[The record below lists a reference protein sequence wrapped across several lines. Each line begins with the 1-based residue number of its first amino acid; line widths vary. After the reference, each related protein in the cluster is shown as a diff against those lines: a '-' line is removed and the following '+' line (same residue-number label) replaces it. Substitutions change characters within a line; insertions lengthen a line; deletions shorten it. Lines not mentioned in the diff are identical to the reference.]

1 MRIALLLIG
10 RLDSFVK
17 DYDSLKE
24 IVLDRLSPDI
34 FFSGHPNKEGIDYC
48 REKVEELWKP
58 KKYILREYTEEVRKE
73 VHPNDAR
80 FDASYVN
87 PPISAN
93 ILLSVATTIS
103 GRMLY

>member
-1 MRIALLLIG
+1 MKIALLLVG

-34 FFSGHPNKEGIDYC
+34 FFSGHPNKAGIDYC
-48 REKVEELWKP
+48 RKNVEELWKP

-73 VHPNDAR
+73 VHPNDAK
-80 FDASYVN
+80 F
-87 PPISAN
+87 
-93 ILLSVATTIS
+93 
-103 GRMLY
+103 GRGMCPTPHTW